1 MAEILFL
8 SVFICVHPWLKSW
21 VVFLFVRLILDFS
34 RVTDKE
40 CSSIDNSSTA
50 NLNRG
55 GKLYSIGEFDENCC
69 TEKLLPDMA
78 NARYAGCGKR
88 S

>member
-1 MAEILFL
+1 LAALGA
-8 SVFICVHPWLKSW
+8 SVVKKLGR
-21 VVFLFVRLILDFS
+21 FLFVRLILHLS

-50 NLNRG
+50 NLNRA
-55 GKLYSIGEFDENCC
+55 GKFYFIEEFDENCC
-69 TEKLLPDMA
+69 NKKLLLAAA
-78 NARYAGCGKR
+78 NARYAGRGKR